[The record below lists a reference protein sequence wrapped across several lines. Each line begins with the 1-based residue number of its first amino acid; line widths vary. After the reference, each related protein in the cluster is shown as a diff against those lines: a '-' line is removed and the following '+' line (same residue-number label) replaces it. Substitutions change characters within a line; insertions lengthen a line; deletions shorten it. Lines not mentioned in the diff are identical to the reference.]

1 MYMELDKQD
10 KSKNSNSNTP
20 IQDSSGA
27 ELKVM
32 TVVQQGW
39 YSEGKS
45 CVQERDYQAKQQ
57 HTCAIYNQSCGINHL
72 DRCGLQQKLTS
83 QFVSAGAFPPNGDR
97 IRCR

>member
-1 MYMELDKQD
+1 MELDKQD

-20 IQDSSGA
+20 IQDSSGVV

-57 HTCAIYNQSCGINHL
+57 HAHAIYSQSSGINHL
-72 DRCGLQQKLTS
+72 DG
-83 QFVSAGAFPPNGDR
+83 
-97 IRCR
+97 

>member
-27 ELKVM
+27 ELKVV

-57 HTCAIYNQSCGINHL
+57 HERAIYSQSCGINHL
-72 DRCGLQQKLTS
+72 DRRWTPTEINFTLCLCGSLPTQW
-83 QFVSAGAFPPNGDR
+83 
-97 IRCR
+97 